1 MMTPTPK
8 KAISGVTA
16 SGMFPFTSLYTLPS
30 TALKTLSDLHLGHG
44 IEGIPDPHYHIHAF
58 TFSNAR
64 YRGLHLKLMHMHHL
78 SLQAV
83 RSRSFLLISPAKR
96 DRKKVIHIPAKG
108 VPCLEAEGKRLPF
121 LFRCL
126 TSGLRQRI
134 GIVINKL
141 CTIGEIQKKLFAS
154 AFAAI
159 VTRLAHSAIFG
170 ERGVSA
176 VAWPADKQRS
186 NQALRFQA
194 TVALKSHMGSLT
206 KVSSPFAV
214 IVKTK

>member
-1 MMTPTPK
+1 M
-8 KAISGVTA
+8 S
-16 SGMFPFTSLYTLPS
+16 
-30 TALKTLSDLHLGHG
+30 
-44 IEGIPDPHYHIHAF
+44 
-58 TFSNAR
+58 
-64 YRGLHLKLMHMHHL
+64 
-78 SLQAV
+78 
-83 RSRSFLLISPAKR
+83 RSR
-96 DRKKVIHIPAKG
+96 
-108 VPCLEAEGKRLPF
+108 
-121 LFRCL
+121 
-126 TSGLRQRI
+126 RQTFAFPIQMPNQRATAAD

-186 NQALRFQA
+186 DQALRFQA